1 MTSQPGYQT
10 FTMQILPNMS
20 GNKGLQTMK
29 FVQLI
34 EHNGRNNFFQK
45 PCRKTSSRSLSVF

>member
-20 GNKGLQTMK
+20 GNKGLQAMK